1 MIENDT
7 RTISEFHGFSGEKK
21 TYLMMADAVN
31 QGKEKRNPGGR
42 DFEVFQSQASF
53 HKRIFSMCRLY
64 KIIKDKYR

>member
-1 MIENDT
+1 MRLEQFLNFMDFQG
-7 RTISEFHGFSGEKK
+7 RKK
-21 TYLMMADAVN
+21 SYLMMADAVN

-64 KIIKDKYR
+64 KIIKDKS